1 MKFLL
6 TTTFIL
12 IATVASARDNIQI
25 AGSSTVL
32 PFATIVAESFAENSE
47 FTTPVVEGGGTGAGI
62 KKFCEGVDETTIDIV
77 TASRQMK
84 EEEKAVC
91 AEAGVTEITE
101 VRIGYDGIVFASDS
115 SKSSFALSPAIV
127 YTAINKNS
135 TATNWNQ
142 IDSTLPDQKILLLIP
157 GTKHGTREVFDQKV
171 LIQGCKDAGAYDEIL
186 AKVSD
191 TKLAETECSAIR
203 TDSAV
208 VEIDGDYTETLNRM
222 KTDTDALG
230 VFGLS
235 FYENNT
241 SILQV
246 ATINNIA
253 PSVETISDGTYP
265 ISRPLYFYIK
275 DAHVNVI
282 PGILEFAR
290 FFVSDEMAGIDG
302 ALPEYGLV
310 SDPELAKTQ
319 AKLN

>member
-1 MKFLL
+1 MKFLI
-6 TTTFIL
+6 TTTFL
-12 IATVASARDNIQI
+12 LLATAASARDNIQI

-47 FTTPVVEGGGTGAGI
+47 FTTPVVEGGGTGSGI
-62 KKFCEGVDETTIDIV
+62 KKFCEGVGDTTIDIV

-91 AEAGVTEITE
+91 AAAGVTQITE
-101 VRIGYDGIVFASDS
+101 VRIGYDGIVFASDV

-127 YTAINKNS
+127 YAAISKNS
-135 TATNWNQ
+135 LVSNWSEL
-142 IDSTLPDQKILLLIP
+142 DSTLPNQKILLLIP
-157 GTKHGTREVFDQKV
+157 GTKHGTREVFDHEV
-171 LIQGCKDAGAYDEIL
+171 LIQGCKDTGAYDEIL
-186 AKVSD
+186 SRVSD
-191 TKLAETECSAIR
+191 KKLAETECSAIR
-203 TDSAV
+203 TDSTII
-208 VEIDGDYTETLNRM
+208 EIDGDYTETLNRM
-222 KTDTDALG
+222 KTDTDAVG

-241 SILQV
+241 DILQV
-246 ATINNIA
+246 ATVNNIT
-253 PSVETISDGTYP
+253 PSVETISNGTYP

-275 DAHVNVI
+275 DAHVSVI
-282 PGILEFAR
+282 PGILEFAT
-290 FFVSDEMAGIDG
+290 FFVSDDMAGIDG